1 MGTSLKVQPFAS
13 IPHSTNPKADI
24 VLFNMERAGEFRYNE
39 LLSNSVFIQGKTD
52 ENVIKFLKDLNML
65 DEFKEF
71 MKKEYN
77 EEFKDNNDI
86 EKLIGDLEK
95 LEIK

>member
-1 MGTSLKVQPFAS
+1 
-13 IPHSTNPKADI
+13 
-24 VLFNMERAGEFRYNE
+24 MERVGEFRYE
-39 LLSNSVFIQGKTD
+39 KLLCNSLFIQGKTD

-71 MKKEYN
+71 MKKEYD
-77 EEFKDNNDI
+77 EEFKDDNDV